1 MRLWGNTRAPKE
13 RTQNGFT
20 LIEVLIGMAIVGGLI
35 ITLYTGLAWGFR
47 VIRLARENI
56 RATQVMAEKM
66 ETIRLYNWDQVT
78 SNGFIPSTFNVPYC
92 PVGQTNGSGVIYHGT
107 MTVTNAT
114 LGTSYDPDM
123 RRVIVTLNWTTGQL
137 PRTRTIETYVSRYG
151 LQNYVY

>member
-1 MRLWGNTRAPKE
+1 MRLWSNKRAPKE
-13 RTQNGFT
+13 TTQNGFT

-78 SNGFIPSTFNVPYC
+78 SNGFIPSTFNVPYY

>member
-1 MRLWGNTRAPKE
+1 MRLWSNKRAPKE
-13 RTQNGFT
+13 TTQNGFT

-78 SNGFIPSTFNVPYC
+78 SNGFIPSTFNVPYY
-92 PVGQTNGSGVIYHGT
+92 PVGQTNGSGVGHVKGAW
-107 MTVTNAT
+107 NEA
-114 LGTSYDPDM
+114 
-123 RRVIVTLNWTTGQL
+123 
-137 PRTRTIETYVSRYG
+137 VSG
-151 LQNYVY
+151 N